1 VRTHPHALPT
11 NGAFVG
17 TYPTNA
23 PFVGISSWCLRPG
36 LQCVEIVFTNEQEA
50 RAYARDRSRDWRITS
65 AGVTRFTVG
74 ELGTRCPVGW
84 YIDGAEQRE
93 HWNRQLYPT
102 DGPTGT

>member
-1 VRTHPHALPT
+1 
-11 NGAFVG
+11 VG
-17 TYPTNA
+17 
-23 PFVGISSWCLRPG
+23 S
-36 LQCVEIVFTNEQEA
+36 VEIVFTSEQEA

-65 AGVTRFTVG
+65 ASITRFTVG

-84 YIDGAEQRE
+84 YVDGAEQRE